1 MNRLLSVLFIA
12 AIGSLFLAA
21 APVPSVSAS
30 APIDLSIEI
39 APTSYGPYELLREQH
54 RGTYTCRAMWLD
66 EPNHRIYGSVSVVV
80 HPGEEQTE
88 TSIAGGVKMTMK
100 GRVDAGRTGATAEVT
115 VVRDGV
121 LIAHQQSRVK
131 LTGSGRSPVY

>member
-1 MNRLLSVLFIA
+1 MNRLLSVVLIA
-12 AIGSLFLAA
+12 VAASLFLAA
-21 APVPSVSAS
+21 APVTSVSATAS
-30 APIDLSIEI
+30 IDLSIEI

-54 RGTYTCRAMWLD
+54 RGTFTCCAMWLD

-100 GRVDAGRTGATAEVT
+100 GRVDSGRTGATAEVT

-131 LTGSGRSPVY
+131 LTGSGRSQVY